1 MKMIYTVLD
10 VSGIYVGSASISI
23 SRSSISDCIFASMEL
38 NISDMGNHR
47 YTLIY
52 RVSHCVSVDWKPSHT
67 LIAKA
72 IGTSMDSTIRKN
84 VRMVSMTS
92 ADAWK
97 SISKRLRNH
106 SFMAFS
112 IL

>member
-1 MKMIYTVLD
+1 
-10 VSGIYVGSASISI
+10 
-23 SRSSISDCIFASMEL
+23 MEL
-38 NISDMGNHR
+38 NISAMGSHR
-47 YTLIY
+47 HTLIY

-72 IGTSMDSTIRKN
+72 IGPSMDSTIRKN

-97 SISKRLRNH
+97 RTSSSSRNQSRMLFFKSYIPRSMYIPDMATKSDGDH
-106 SFMAFS
+106 PNSSSFLSNSSSLTM
-112 IL
+112 